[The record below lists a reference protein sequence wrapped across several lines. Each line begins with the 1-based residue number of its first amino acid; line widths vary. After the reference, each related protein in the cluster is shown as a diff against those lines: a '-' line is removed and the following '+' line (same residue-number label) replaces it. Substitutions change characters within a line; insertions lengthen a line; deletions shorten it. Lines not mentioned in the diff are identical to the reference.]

1 MLIGA
6 IGGLSKH
13 AESDKQP
20 PCNHDEVCSMCRIYM
35 YIECSIRTYGGG
47 MVAIMESIT
56 VIIILLITRS
66 YSVYKCFTSCI
77 AI

>member
-35 YIECSIRTYGGG
+35 YIECSIRTYGGHG
-47 MVAIMESIT
+47 SYNGKHHCDNYT
-56 VIIILLITRS
+56 VN
-66 YSVYKCFTSCI
+66 YS
-77 AI
+77 